1 MPPRST
7 SRSRPSEQDLAT
19 LLDDLRRLHTTLE
32 RAATDPRLEHQALNP
47 AYQASAQNLLAYLA
61 LRGQDLHA
69 LQLQLSAQGLSSLG
83 RSEAAVLPT
92 VATLIGTLERLLG
105 SSSGAK
111 PVARAPN
118 PLARHA
124 RALFGAAPRERT
136 VRIMVTLPSEAADHY
151 SLVRDL
157 LAARMDC
164 VRINCAHDDPATW
177 TRMIE
182 HTRRA
187 SAELDQPCQ
196 VFMDLPGPKLRTG
209 PVAPGAAVCKVK
221 PERDDQGR
229 VRHAARVWLTGRRSP
244 RPAPSSAAASLE
256 VGDRWL
262 GGLQAGERIR
272 LVDTRQAERRLEVVE
287 VTAKGCWAEVHKTTY
302 LAPGLRLG
310 VKHGGRKKYSHIGEF
325 APQPGALRLAEGDL
339 LILTAEQAPGRPA
352 SHDSSGRLLTPATL
366 GCTLPQ
372 VFADVRGGEPVW
384 FDDGKIGGVV
394 EQASQEALQVRIT
407 HAPGGAKLKGDKGIN
422 FPKSTLR
429 LAALGEQDLAAL
441 AFAAAHADG
450 VEMSFVNTADDV
462 QELLAELERLQADR
476 LGVVL
481 KIETRRGFDNLPALL
496 LAGMRRGGFGV
507 MIARGD
513 LAVEGGFER
522 LAALQEDIL
531 CLCEAAHVPVIW
543 ATQVLE
549 NLAKKGSP
557 SRAEITDAATG
568 VRAECVM
575 LNKGPHIHK
584 AVATLDE
591 LLVRMQ
597 GYNSKKRQMLRKLEL
612 ASPWS
617 E

>member
-7 SRSRPSEQDLAT
+7 SRTRSSDHELAN
-19 LLDDLRRLHTTLE
+19 LLDELRNLHTTLE
-32 RAATDPRLEHQALNP
+32 QAATDPRLEHQALNP
-47 AYQASAQNLLAYLA
+47 GYRASAQNLLAYLA
-61 LRGQDLHA
+61 LRRQDLHR

-83 RSEAAVLPT
+83 RSEAAVLPA
-92 VATLIGTLERLLG
+92 VATLIDTLERLLG
-105 SSSGAK
+105 HS
-111 PVARAPN
+111 PTTRAVTRPDN
-118 PLARHA
+118 PLAQHA
-124 RALFGAAPRERT
+124 RALFGVAPRQRE
-136 VRIMVTLPSEAADHY
+136 VRIMVTLPGEAADDY

-164 VRINCAHDDPATW
+164 VRINCAHDEPATW
-177 TRMIE
+177 ARMIK

-187 SAELDQPCQ
+187 SAELEQPCKI
-196 VFMDLPGPKLRTG
+196 FMDLPGPKLRTG
-209 PVAPGAAVCKVK
+209 PIAPGPTVCKVK
-221 PERDDQGR
+221 PERDRQGR
-229 VRHAARVWLTGRRSP
+229 VRQAARVWLTGRRNP
-244 RPAPSSAAASLE
+244 RPAPSSAAACLQ
-256 VGDRWL
+256 VGTHWL
-262 GGLQAGERIR
+262 SGLQAGDRIR
-272 LVDTRQAERRLEVVE
+272 LVDTRQARRQLEVIE
-287 VTAKGCWAEVHKTTY
+287 VTTDGCWVEAYKTSY
-302 LAPGLRLG
+302 LAPGLRLTVERDG
-310 VKHGGRKKYSHIGEF
+310 RRKHSRIGEF
-325 APQPGALRLAEGDL
+325 APQPDTLRLAEGDL
-339 LILTAEQAPGRPA
+339 LILTADQTPGRPA

-372 VFADVRGGEPVW
+372 VFADVRAGEPVW
-384 FDDGKIGGVV
+384 FDDGKLGGVV
-394 EQASQEALQVRIT
+394 ERATQEALRVRIT
-407 HAPGGAKLKGDKGIN
+407 HAPGGVKLKGDKGIN
-422 FPKSTLR
+422 FPQSALR

-441 AFAAAHADG
+441 AFAAEQADG
-450 VEMSFVNTADDV
+450 VELSFVNTADDV
-462 QELLAELERLQADR
+462 QDLLAELDRLQADR
-476 LGVVL
+476 LAMVL

-531 CLCEAAHVPVIW
+531 CLCEAAQVPVIW

-575 LNKGPHIHK
+575 LNKGPHILK

-597 GYNSKKRQMLRKLEL
+597 GYNSKKRQLLRKLQL
-612 ASPWS
+612 ASPWPD
-617 E
+617 